1 MLLHALA
8 QVLVLNFAQVRRVE
22 ITSDGAGDELDS
34 LGLVA
39 AEDELSLTDD
49 LMSEK
54 RRRERKVDEIDAA
67 ARSSF
72 QRVREPIHY
81 GVPGVGSQEN
91 SDVQITRGSRGAGCH
106 RAKHVGEAHFAELLE
121 DLSNR
126 LQLHDWISVYRA
138 RLACG

>member
-1 MLLHALA
+1 M
-8 QVLVLNFAQVRRVE
+8 LNFAQVRRVE

-54 RRRERKVDEIDAA
+54 RRRERKVDEIDGA

-72 QRVREPIHY
+72 QCV
-81 GVPGVGSQEN
+81 
-91 SDVQITRGSRGAGCH
+91 SDQ
-106 RAKHVGEAHFAELLE
+106 
-121 DLSNR
+121 
-126 LQLHDWISVYRA
+126 
-138 RLACG
+138 